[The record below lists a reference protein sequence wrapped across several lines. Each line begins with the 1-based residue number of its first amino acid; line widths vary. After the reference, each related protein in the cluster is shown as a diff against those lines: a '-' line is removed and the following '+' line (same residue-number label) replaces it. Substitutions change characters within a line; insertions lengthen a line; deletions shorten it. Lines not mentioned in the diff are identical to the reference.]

1 METVKFSSINLKR
14 LKVAD
19 LYSLNKSTIDY
30 ALPVKESIGDLPK
43 AALVQLETDNVAM
56 GAQLNKTSKSAF
68 TAALTEKDKERDL
81 RFAEIKHTITTACIS
96 LDNAKKVAG
105 ENLKLFFAPY
115 WKTDKAALNTE
126 TALLTEMLE
135 KLNASDSLKQQADA
149 IGITAMLAGLET
161 SNNEFDAL
169 YKTRNA
175 EEAANDAPSASSLK
189 PAALRSYEQFCLTV
203 EQTINLAST
212 PTLLNLFNQ
221 MNELRSKYARLVAKT
236 GNGDN
241 TPEEP
246 ATK

>member
-1 METVKFSSINLKR
+1 METVKFSSINLMR

-19 LYSLNKSTIDY
+19 LYSLSKSTIDC
-30 ALPVKESIGDLPK
+30 ALPVKESIGDLAK
-43 AALVQLETDNVAM
+43 AALVQLETDNAAM
-56 GAQLNKTSKSAF
+56 GAQLNKSSKSAF

-81 RFAEIKHTITTACIS
+81 RFAEIKHTITTACMS
-96 LDNAKKVAG
+96 LDNSKKVAG
-105 ENLKLFFAPY
+105 ENLKLFFGPY
-115 WKTDKAALNTE
+115 WKTDKTALNTE
-126 TALLTEMLE
+126 TALLTEMLV
-135 KLNASDSLKQQADA
+135 KLNALNRLKQQAEI
-149 IGITAMLAGLET
+149 IGINAMLAGLEE

-175 EEAANDAPSASSLK
+175 QEAANEAPSASSLK
-189 PAALRSYEQFCLTV
+189 PAVLKSYEQFCLTV

-221 MNELRSKYARLVAKT
+221 MNELRSKYARLITKT

-241 TPEEP
+241 EPEEP